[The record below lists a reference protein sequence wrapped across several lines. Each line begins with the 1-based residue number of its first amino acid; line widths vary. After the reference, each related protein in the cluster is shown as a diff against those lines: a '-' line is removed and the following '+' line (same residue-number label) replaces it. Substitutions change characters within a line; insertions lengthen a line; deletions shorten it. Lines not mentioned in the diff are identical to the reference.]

1 MCPSPAGGWTP
12 FGGPSDRHRGYLTWP
27 NPKTGVNIRHVFVIF
42 IAVRKQDRIVTFIPR
57 TIKLS
62 WSIIQGSHSHECG
75 FQPHTRGPLGPI
87 DRPYS
92 PTECVT
98 KIMLKEKKKSCFISI
113 MLVLQGCQI
122 SLFSEAKIFADWS
135 NDQQISMIF
144 LLQSAKISKYPW
156 KNEKNLF
163 LAIKYPWKYIGLLM
177 AKKYIPLS
185 VLKPIFYNRFK
196 QDITWS
202 WFFSSKYIKTDLK
215 WFFFF
220 FNLIKKGQ
228 KLLFCNS
235 VFHQT
240 LDPSEF

>member
-1 MCPSPAGGWTP
+1 MWAWRQMWMSSMFHLANKCT
-12 FGGPSDRHRGYLTWP
+12 
-27 NPKTGVNIRHVFVIF
+27 KGVKFHFF
-42 IAVRKQDRIVTFIPR
+42 QKQR
-57 TIKLS
+57 
-62 WSIIQGSHSHECG
+62 
-75 FQPHTRGPLGPI
+75 
-87 DRPYS
+87 
-92 PTECVT
+92 
-98 KIMLKEKKKSCFISI
+98 
-113 MLVLQGCQI
+113 
-122 SLFSEAKIFADWS
+122 SLLIEAT
-135 NDQQISMIF
+135 
-144 LLQSAKISKYPW
+144 ISKYPW
-156 KNEKNLF
+156 FFCFNQQRSANIHEKMRKTFF

-202 WFFSSKYIKTDLK
+202 WFFFSKYIKTDLK